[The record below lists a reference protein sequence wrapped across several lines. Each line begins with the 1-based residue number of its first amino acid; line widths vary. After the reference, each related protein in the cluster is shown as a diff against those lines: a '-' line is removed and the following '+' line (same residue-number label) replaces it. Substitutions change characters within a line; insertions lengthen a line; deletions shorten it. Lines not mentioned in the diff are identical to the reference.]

1 MSGQRVSV
9 MLHDAGAETWAAAV
23 AHPMVREIAAGTL
36 PHETFRGYFRQ
47 NVLYL
52 EAYARAIGLL
62 LAGAPDRSALD
73 VLTRFEIRIV
83 QDEIPANLAF
93 LEKLGGEDTEAG
105 RGRMLPTTYSYTRHL
120 LAVCA
125 MEDCPAGLAAVLPCQ
140 WSYGEIARPLMA
152 SRPADPIYADWI
164 ALFGDDDYDG
174 LVDDTTV
181 LLDRLVDPNDAARVA
196 ALADIFERST
206 WYERAF
212 WDMAY
217 GSADGSPDERARE
230 QADERAREQ
239 AREQGGKP

>member
-1 MSGQRVSV
+1 MNERGVSA
-9 MLHDAGAETWAAAV
+9 MLHEAGADTWAAAV

-62 LAGAPDRSALD
+62 LADAPDRAALD
-73 VLTRFEIRIV
+73 VLTRFEVQIV
-83 QDEIPANLAF
+83 HTEIPANLAF
-93 LEKLGGEDTEAG
+93 LEKLGGDGDTVAG
-105 RGRMLPTTYSYTRHL
+105 RGCMHPTTYAYTRHL

-125 MEDCPAGLAAVLPCQ
+125 MEDCAAGLAAVLPCQ
-140 WSYGEIARPLMA
+140 WSYGELARPLMA

-164 ALFGDDDYDG
+164 SLFGGDDYEA
-174 LVDDTTV
+174 LVGDTTA
-181 LLDRLVDPNDAARVA
+181 LLDRLVDPDDAGLTAE
-196 ALADIFERST
+196 LAEIFERST

-217 GSADGSPDERARE
+217 GSGETGSPEERAK
-230 QADERAREQ
+230 
-239 AREQGGKP
+239 G

>member
-1 MSGQRVSV
+1 MNERGVSA
-9 MLHDAGAETWAAAV
+9 MLHEAGADTWAAAV

-62 LAGAPDRSALD
+62 LADAPDRAALD
-73 VLTRFEIRIV
+73 VLTRFEVQIV
-83 QDEIPANLAF
+83 HTEIPANLAF
-93 LEKLGGEDTEAG
+93 LEKLGGDGDTVAG
-105 RGRMLPTTYSYTRHL
+105 RGCMHPTTYAYTRHL

-125 MEDCPAGLAAVLPCQ
+125 MEDCAAGLAAVLPCQ
-140 WSYGEIARPLMA
+140 WSYGELARPLMA

-164 ALFGDDDYDG
+164 SLFGGDDYEA
-174 LVDDTTV
+174 LVGDTTA
-181 LLDRLVDPNDAARVA
+181 LLDRLVDPDDAGRTAE
-196 ALADIFERST
+196 LAEIFERST

-217 GSADGSPDERARE
+217 GSGETGSPEERAK
-230 QADERAREQ
+230 
-239 AREQGGKP
+239 G